1 VVRASLGN
9 QAADLEWSDTRPF
22 YQRLGFT
29 FLTFRRYLEEQHAAG
44 QRVDIAA
51 EPVSETAKDRVAAY
65 LSYEAV
71 CGEAFARYGCP
82 ITSIWDSRRHP
93 TLVIEGVRSLHDHE
107 LGGRPCAESRFHPP
121 SDYLA
126 GRNGIAFESPPPNTD
141 LGLSVRDEQDLARGA
156 PSFGHGPRARD
167 SIRWRRQTSW

>member
-65 LSYEAV
+65 LSYE
-71 CGEAFARYGCP
+71 
-82 ITSIWDSRRHP
+82 H
-93 TLVIEGVRSLHDHE
+93 
-107 LGGRPCAESRFHPP
+107 
-121 SDYLA
+121 
-126 GRNGIAFESPPPNTD
+126 RNAKKSST
-141 LGLSVRDEQDLARGA
+141 RAGA
-156 PSFGHGPRARD
+156 PSV
-167 SIRWRRQTSW
+167 SSCST